1 MWKYIIKR
9 LVQAIPLLFLISL
22 IVFSLIYLAPYDVV
36 DSMIT
41 TDMSDDQIAILREK
55 YGLNKSFL
63 AQYSAW
69 IENVLQGNLGSSLTS
84 DKPIASE
91 LAEKIPNTVILV
103 LPAYLTALVI
113 AVVLGLLA
121 AANKGKKLD
130 RFLDWLSSIAMAI
143 PAFWF
148 AMILIYIFGYQLNI
162 FKIVGMYTVGGD
174 ESFAD
179 FMLHYTLPFT
189 TLTVV
194 FFPDLLRYVRSSA
207 MNQLSENYVTVQK
220 SFRSS
225 KLEIFKNH
233 ISRHILIPLVT
244 QIGLALPLLITGSII
259 TETVFAWPG
268 IGPYLTTATKGLDY
282 PVIMA
287 VMLISSS
294 LVILGNLL
302 ADILYY
308 IVDPRIKREGK

>member
-9 LVQAIPLLFLISL
+9 LLQAIPLLFLISL
-22 IVFSLIYLAPYDVV
+22 IVFSLMYMAPYDVV
-36 DSMIT
+36 DSMVT
-41 TDMSDDQIAILREK
+41 PDMTDEQIQLIREK
-55 YGLNKSFL
+55 YGLNKSFFG
-63 AQYSAW
+63 QYFSW
-69 IENVLQGNLGSSLTS
+69 LEGILQGNFGNSLVS
-84 DKPIASE
+84 DQSIAKE
-91 LAEKIPNTVILV
+91 LSQRIPNTIILV

-113 AVVLGLLA
+113 AVSLGLLA

-130 RFLDWLSSIAMAI
+130 RFLEWLSSIGMAI

-148 AMILIYIFGYQLNI
+148 AMILIYVFGYQLNI
-162 FKIVGMYTVGGD
+162 FKIVGMYTVGGNR
-174 ESFAD
+174 SFGD

-194 FFPDLLRYVRSSA
+194 FFPELLRYVRASA
-207 MNQLSENYVTVQK
+207 VNQLSENYVTVQK

-225 KLEIFKNH
+225 KFAIFKNH
-233 ISRHILIPLVT
+233 ISRHIMIPLVT
-244 QIGLALPLLITGSII
+244 QIGLALPMLITGSII

-287 VMLISSS
+287 IMLISST

-308 IVDPRIKREGK
+308 VVDPRIKREGK